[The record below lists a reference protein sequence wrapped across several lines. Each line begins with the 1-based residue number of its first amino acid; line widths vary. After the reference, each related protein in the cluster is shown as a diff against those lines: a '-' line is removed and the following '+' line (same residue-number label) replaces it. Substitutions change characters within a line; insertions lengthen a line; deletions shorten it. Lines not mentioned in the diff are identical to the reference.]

1 MKSILF
7 MKFEDG
13 NMTVNNDKM
22 AELSYEDAVKR
33 LEEIV
38 NLLEQGEASLEE
50 SLDLFKEGMAL
61 SKICEQKLAAMEEE
75 ISKLQLTS
83 EGKIEEKAV
92 EFLHE

>member
-1 MKSILF
+1 
-7 MKFEDG
+7 
-13 NMTVNNDKM
+13 MTVNNDKM

-38 NLLEQGEASLEE
+38 NL
-50 SLDLFKEGMAL
+50 AL

>member
-1 MKSILF
+1 
-7 MKFEDG
+7 MKFEDR

>member
-1 MKSILF
+1 
-7 MKFEDG
+7 
-13 NMTVNNDKM
+13 MTVNNDKM
-22 AELSYEDAVKR
+22 AELSYEEAVKR

>member
-1 MKSILF
+1 
-7 MKFEDG
+7 
-13 NMTVNNDKM
+13 MTVNNDKM

>member
-1 MKSILF
+1 
-7 MKFEDG
+7 
-13 NMTVNNDKM
+13 M

>member
-1 MKSILF
+1 
-7 MKFEDG
+7 
-13 NMTVNNDKM
+13 MTVNNDKM

-38 NLLEQGEASLEE
+38 NLLEQREASLEE